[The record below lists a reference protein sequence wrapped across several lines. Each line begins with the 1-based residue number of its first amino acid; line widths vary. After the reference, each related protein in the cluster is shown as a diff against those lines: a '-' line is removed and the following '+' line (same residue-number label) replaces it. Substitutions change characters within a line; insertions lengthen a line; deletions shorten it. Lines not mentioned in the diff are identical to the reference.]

1 MGTSIDT
8 SADEATA
15 QLNLA
20 THKLYSWCLAN
31 KLTPHPGKSEGMLIS
46 RKSPIGTI
54 LRSLWEDT
62 LSNAGVI
69 KTRLLGLTVNH
80 TCKLSWV
87 PHTLELKKSFVNKL
101 CLLEKLRF
109 LPRKM
114 LQDFYLRVIFPC
126 VNYGLILW
134 GACCN
139 SDNLNFLERLHCRAA
154 RIIFIYRKIWLLI
167 VFWSAQSGR
176 YSFLLQTSDFQMYV

>member
-54 LRSLWEDT
+54 SPILVGGHTIKCRSNQNT
-62 LSNAGVI
+62 L
-69 KTRLLGLTVNH
+69 T
-80 TCKLSWV
+80 WV
-87 PHTLELKKSFVNKL
+87 DS
-101 CLLEKLRF
+101 
-109 LPRKM
+109 
-114 LQDFYLRVIFPC
+114 
-126 VNYGLILW
+126 
-134 GACCN
+134 
-139 SDNLNFLERLHCRAA
+139 
-154 RIIFIYRKIWLLI
+154 
-167 VFWSAQSGR
+167 
-176 YSFLLQTSDFQMYV
+176 